1 MVRETLDGFQ
11 GGLQIGRRIVKNLRH
26 ANDIIL
32 LANSEAELQELV
44 DRLDQLAAW
53 HSGRMEIITESA
65 VNKPTHQHWQDQGN
79 GERWHSVTHTYLEWA
94 TGAGGYVAVPW
105 VPDYRRCECMT
116 EFRTSLNSG
125 QAKGAFVRSFVR
137 YCGQG
142 SSLLWT
148 PALRPLCQSNAPAQG
163 EEGNW

>member
-65 VNKPTHQHWQDQGN
+65 VNKPTHQH
-79 GERWHSVTHTYLEWA
+79 
-94 TGAGGYVAVPW
+94 
-105 VPDYRRCECMT
+105 
-116 EFRTSLNSG
+116 
-125 QAKGAFVRSFVR
+125 
-137 YCGQG
+137 
-142 SSLLWT
+142 
-148 PALRPLCQSNAPAQG
+148 
-163 EEGNW
+163 